1 MYRGRRGE
9 VGRVSVTLVVQQV
22 ANGIVTGSVEALFAL
37 GLTISWGVLKILN
50 LAHAQIFTMAALTAV
65 YVGNHTGL
73 PLWAVTI
80 AAILA
85 GGLLAV
91 AGDAV
96 AFWPQRRRHL
106 DTHAMELNSL
116 ITSFGVALIL
126 TGIAEK
132 VTNSNIVRLPQ
143 RLYSVHL
150 IHIGGVALTSVQII
164 VAAASVL
171 LSLVVWWAIGHARAG
186 TALRALAY
194 RPEMTQMSG
203 VNVGRLTRG
212 AFFLCGALA
221 GCAAV
226 LLSMLLGAVDATFGT
241 DILLQAIAIIVIAGS
256 GRILGA
262 LVAGLLLGIVQDVGS
277 LYWSANIG
285 NLIPFVLIAVIL
297 LIRPAGLFGRP
308 VASRA

>member
-1 MYRGRRGE
+1 M
-9 VGRVSVTLVVQQV
+9 SVTLVVQQV

-37 GLTISWGVLKILN
+37 GLTISLGGLEDPQPCPRPDLHHGGAN
-50 LAHAQIFTMAALTAV
+50 RGLRRQPHRAAAV
-65 YVGNHTGL
+65 G
-73 PLWAVTI
+73 VTI

-106 DTHAMELNSL
+106 GTHAMELNSL

-132 VTNSNIVRLPQ
+132 VTNSNIVRLPP

-150 IHIGGVALTSVQII
+150 IHIGSVALTNVQIM
-164 VAAASVL
+164 VAVSSVL
-171 LSLVVWWAIGHARAG
+171 LSLLVWWAIGHTRAG

-203 VNVGRLTRG
+203 VTSAVSP
-212 AFFLCGALA
+212 APHSS
-221 GCAAV
+221 CAV
-226 LLSMLLGAVDATFGT
+226 RSP
-241 DILLQAIAIIVIAGS
+241 
-256 GRILGA
+256 
-262 LVAGLLLGIVQDVGS
+262 DVRRFC
-277 LYWSANIG
+277 SACC
-285 NLIPFVLIAVIL
+285 
-297 LIRPAGLFGRP
+297 
-308 VASRA
+308 